1 MLADEKN
8 FKILANF
15 ITFTDHLIVIP
26 KTQYILQ
33 NVINVGNNTL
43 AVLKLSF
50 VIGLTIIKVLTVNL
64 RTKNKF
70 PKKL

>member
-1 MLADEKN
+1 MRWEKASLWVVLVDEKN

-15 ITFTDHLIVIP
+15 IKFTDHLIVIP

-43 AVLKLSF
+43 AVLKL
-50 VIGLTIIKVLTVNL
+50 
-64 RTKNKF
+64 
-70 PKKL
+70 